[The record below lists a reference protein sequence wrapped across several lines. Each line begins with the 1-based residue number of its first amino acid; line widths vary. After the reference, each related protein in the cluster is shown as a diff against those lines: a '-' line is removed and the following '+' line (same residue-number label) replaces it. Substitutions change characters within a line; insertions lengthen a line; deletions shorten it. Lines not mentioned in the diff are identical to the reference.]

1 MKQNTTFPEKIADNA
16 RMKRWVQS
24 QDNSLQFNSIPHD
37 SLDGLILRLPNG
49 KSYVPMDAAQLE
61 ARIIEARISNSFIQP
76 STHPLICKAIDAA
89 QTHMK
94 QYEAVNRTV
103 VDKYVVELVKHP
115 KANTPILLR
124 CKFNGRY
131 YYVPTTEQFMTKL
144 AGKTFRKAVMN
155 FLIDKVFS

>member
-1 MKQNTTFPEKIADNA
+1 
-16 RMKRWVQS
+16 
-24 QDNSLQFNSIPHD
+24 
-37 SLDGLILRLPNG
+37 
-49 KSYVPMDAAQLE
+49 MDAAQLE

-115 KANTPILLR
+115 KANTPTLPFDDLIFVQGYWPAGGAISTVDDLLHY
-124 CKFNGRY
+124 G
-131 YYVPTTEQFMTKL
+131 QL
-144 AGKTFRKAVMN
+144 
-155 FLIDKVFS
+155 LIDSYKGRPNGKYDSK